1 MIAIDLSLHHPNDGD
16 SSCLKVSCQVR
27 IAALKLLS
35 SLNPEPV
42 RVQAITKRHFA
53 ENHPGGNR
61 FVRKSVI
68 SQNDLKLPF

>member
-1 MIAIDLSLHHPNDGD
+1 MMVTT
-16 SSCLKVSCQVR
+16 CLKMSCQVR

-42 RVQAITKRHFA
+42 RVRAITKRHFA

-61 FVRKSVI
+61 FVQKCVI
-68 SQNDLKLPF
+68 SQNDLKFPF